1 MRKFTH
7 DDALTPAAFALVL
20 SEVFHGEPWAEI
32 EPYAAR
38 AWSQL
43 PTEYSWEEV
52 RDSVHQTLEQS
63 TAR

>member
-7 DDALTPAAFALVL
+7 DDALTPAAFAHVL
-20 SEVFHGEPWAEI
+20 SEVFHGEPWADI

-43 PTEYSWEEV
+43 PTAQRWEDV
-52 RDSVHQTLEQS
+52 RETVHLQHEQR
-63 TAR
+63 AA